1 MYKPQLMMA
10 LLQYLNFLGGTTA
23 LVNLS
28 TNSFCTMER
37 TILHEIV
44 HGLGGK
50 VFEILNSGS
59 LGGSTELE
67 PTQMELFNFLWLIWD
82 HYLPLNP
89 TRKDWHP

>member
-1 MYKPQLMMA
+1 MFSTNNWLSDWKH
-10 LLQYLNFLGGTTA
+10 FLGGTSA

-50 VFEILNSGS
+50 VFEILKAAS
-59 LGGSTELE
+59 
-67 PTQMELFNFLWLIWD
+67 
-82 HYLPLNP
+82 
-89 TRKDWHP
+89 K

>member
-1 MYKPQLMMA
+1 MMA

-50 VFEILNSGS
+50 VFEILKG
-59 LGGSTELE
+59 
-67 PTQMELFNFLWLIWD
+67 QLISKC
-82 HYLPLNP
+82 PFGVK
-89 TRKDWHP
+89 TSSK

>member
-1 MYKPQLMMA
+1 MMA

-50 VFEILNSGS
+50 VFEKLKG
-59 LGGSTELE
+59 
-67 PTQMELFNFLWLIWD
+67 QLI
-82 HYLPLNP
+82 
-89 TRKDWHP
+89 

>member
-1 MYKPQLMMA
+1 MKSGVKNIQAAAYNGLKW
-10 LLQYLNFLGGTTA
+10 LNFLGGTTA

-50 VFEILNSGS
+50 VFEIHTAWMWS
-59 LGGSTELE
+59 
-67 PTQMELFNFLWLIWD
+67 
-82 HYLPLNP
+82 
-89 TRKDWHP
+89 

>member
-1 MYKPQLMMA
+1 MFSTNDWLSDWKH
-10 LLQYLNFLGGTTA
+10 FLGGTSA

-50 VFEILNSGS
+50 VFEILKAAS
-59 LGGSTELE
+59 
-67 PTQMELFNFLWLIWD
+67 
-82 HYLPLNP
+82 
-89 TRKDWHP
+89 K